1 MARRARGDGSITQRK
16 DGLWQGAVL
25 DATGNRKYV
34 YSRKKSVVVGKV
46 RDLSIDAHT
55 GVEPETDSTVK
66 ELLIGWLAS
75 RKSSIRPSTYVS
87 YEGHIR
93 LHLESI
99 HRIKVTALSPQH
111 VRELRQRLLDEGCAP
126 RTVHR
131 TLTVLR
137 MALKQAMNDGI
148 LRRNV
153 AAMVERPKAP
163 AVEMHVLAGDEL
175 ARLLEATGDPT
186 RRALWAVCGGLG
198 LRLGEALGL
207 SRGDID
213 LEARTLTIR
222 QAVRPI
228 PGQPRG
234 ERLQLVETKTERSRR
249 SLVMP
254 RFVARAIEDVPKRS
268 TYLFTTDKGT
278 WMDPRNTL
286 RLFKSDLAKAGLR
299 TDLRIHDLRHSAATM
314 MLERGTDLA
323 TVSKVLG
330 HSNIGTTAIYAHV
343 LPSMEL
349 AVADRM
355 DAAVGE

>member
-25 DATGNRKYV
+25 DATGKRKFV
-34 YSRKKSVVVGKV
+34 YSRKKSVVLDKV
-46 RDLSIDAHT
+46 RELTIDAFN
-55 GVEPETDSTVK
+55 GLEPETDYTVG
-66 ELLIGWLAS
+66 ELLAGWLDS
-75 RKSSIRPSTYVS
+75 RRGSIRPSTFVS

-93 LHLESI
+93 IHLASVA
-99 HRIKVTALSPQH
+99 RFKVTALTPQH
-111 VRELRQRLLDEGCAP
+111 VRELRQRLLGDGCAS

-131 TLTVLR
+131 TMTVLR
-137 MALKQAMNDGI
+137 MALKQAMNDGV

-153 AAMVERPKAP
+153 ASMVERPKAP
-163 AVEMHVLAGDEL
+163 AVEMHVLGGDEL
-175 ARLLEATGDPT
+175 ARLIAATDDPT
-186 RRALWAVCGGLG
+186 RRALWAVCGGMG

-207 SRGDID
+207 SRNDID
-213 LEARTLTIR
+213 LETRILTIR

-228 PGQPRG
+228 PGQERG
-234 ERLQLVETKTERSRR
+234 NRLQLVDTKTERSRR
-249 SLVMP
+249 SLVIP